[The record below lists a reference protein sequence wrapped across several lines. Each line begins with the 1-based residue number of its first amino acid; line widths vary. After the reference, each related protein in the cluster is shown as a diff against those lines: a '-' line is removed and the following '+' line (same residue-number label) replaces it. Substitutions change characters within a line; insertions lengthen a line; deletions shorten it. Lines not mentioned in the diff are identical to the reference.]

1 MPAIIL
7 DLQSDLKKLWQLY
20 APHYECYCGES
31 FCDGYCYSCEMR
43 LERGC
48 CTQCLLIAAGIVNI
62 MTWEDQDAGTGF
74 LILWSNG
81 MVTFD
86 GENGRLVYGEYW
98 RVYYTVQLEPDPVKK
113 AEAEA
118 KLKQMDKEMR

>member
-1 MPAIIL
+1 
-7 DLQSDLKKLWQLY
+7 
-20 APHYECYCGES
+20 
-31 FCDGYCYSCEMR
+31 
-43 LERGC
+43 
-48 CTQCLLIAAGIVNI
+48 
-62 MTWEDQDAGTGF
+62 
-74 LILWSNG
+74 